1 MSKTLI
7 IEGNMRKIG
16 LFGVTG
22 NPPQLGHLKVVKAAL
37 KSCDEVWVSPVYV
50 HPFNKKFIDYS
61 HRLAMLHLMFDGLE
75 NVKIVE
81 LDKEYFLENNKTPY
95 SYDLLNTI
103 KNKNK
108 DASPLLVIGEDNYK
122 PNVWQKFYFYDKIDS
137 EFGVIVV
144 EDYGFHST
152 QIRKFCHDGD
162 WAMVAQGSGQ
172 PIAEYL
178 RKNQINYVGA

>member
-1 MSKTLI
+1 MAKTLI
-7 IEGNMRKIG
+7 KEGNMRKIG

-22 NPPQLGHLKVVKAAL
+22 NPPHLGHLKVVKEAL
-37 KSCDEVWVSPVYV
+37 KSCDKVWVSPVYV

-61 HRLAMLHLMFDGLE
+61 HRLAMLQLMFAELE

-81 LDKEYFLENNKTPY
+81 LDKEFFLKNSKIPY
-95 SYDLLNTI
+95 SYDLLSFI
-103 KNKNK
+103 KDEN
-108 DASPLLVIGEDNYK
+108 AGYSPLLVIGEDNYK

-144 EDYGFHST
+144 EDSGAHST
-152 QIRKFCHDGD
+152 QIRSFCHDEN
-162 WAMVAQGSGQ
+162 WAMVAQECGQ

-178 RKNQINYVGA
+178 RINQINYVGA